1 MFHYYWHEKCFQVIS
16 QSHPFCI
23 QGSVDQRLKWAVGA
37 NPGLQEVWTLFR
49 SLSYILIWCKSLYYQ
64 VVHIWWK
71 SLLSGGWPSCRRA
84 SCTCGGSQ
92 ATWGLGEVYH
102 QHRGGLLAGGR
113 FIVKK
118 ILSVFVFKQ
127 FEALR
132 TSTTEARASDHQFLG
147 ILSLCRSSQSTH
159 LWTQLRLSL
168 IIRQDQMIHI
178 LKRCSSILA
187 IIIL

>member
-1 MFHYYWHEKCFQVIS
+1 MFHYYWLNKCFQVIS
-16 QSHPFCI
+16 HSNPFCL

-37 NPGLQEVWTLFR
+37 NPGLQEVWTLLL

-84 SCTCGGSQ
+84 SRPCRGSQ

-113 FIVKK
+113 SIVWKSFYQS
-118 ILSVFVFKQ
+118 LSPNSLKHCAPPLPKREPVITSSSESSLFAGLHNQ
-127 FEALR
+127 LNFELNC
-132 TSTTEARASDHQFLG
+132 G
-147 ILSLCRSSQSTH
+147 
-159 LWTQLRLSL
+159 
-168 IIRQDQMIHI
+168 
-178 LKRCSSILA
+178 
-187 IIIL
+187 